1 MSTQE
6 QRINTIA
13 DEVKATLIR
22 KNRDYGDSFARQYE
36 KYGLMCG
43 LIRMD
48 DKMSRLQTLISGHE
62 AEVAESIED
71 TLLDLA
77 GYAILCAVEF
87 RKKAEGGGNV
97 SA

>member
-1 MSTQE
+1 MTDQQ
-6 QRINTIA
+6 QRIITVS

-22 KNRDYGDSFARQYE
+22 KNRDYGDSFAKQYA

-48 DKMSRLQTLISGHE
+48 DKMSRLQTLVGGQE

-71 TLLDLA
+71 TLMDLA

-87 RKKAEGGGNV
+87 RKATLTTEEV
-97 SA
+97 DS